1 MEPEELD
8 RLEQTPCLVDARIE
22 ADYEAGHI
30 PGALHLDTFEFSNEQ
45 TEGEQLDSVLDEWHE
60 MFLAAGVPADRPV
73 VFYDAGTENRGSRPA
88 LMMRALGHEHSHV
101 LHGGM
106 ARWIEGGGA
115 LSATSERRARESWE
129 RRPGFAALVGLD
141 AARAVLERSDV
152 VLLDVRSEA
161 EYAGDVS
168 MQGNP
173 RLGHL
178 PRARHLDWRSLIE
191 HRTQWPDGAG
201 TPRDGD
207 QLLYRLLPPDALWER
222 LSSVGIGPD
231 TEVMIYCQKSHRA
244 SVVYVALE
252 TLGVRTACVYAGSF
266 REWSRRPD
274 VPIEC

>member
-1 MEPEELD
+1 
-8 RLEQTPCLVDARIE
+8 
-22 ADYEAGHI
+22 
-30 PGALHLDTFEFSNEQ
+30 
-45 TEGEQLDSVLDEWHE
+45 
-60 MFLAAGVPADRPV
+60 
-73 VFYDAGTENRGSRPA
+73 
-88 LMMRALGHEHSHV
+88 MMRALGHEHSHV
-101 LHGGM
+101 LHGGL